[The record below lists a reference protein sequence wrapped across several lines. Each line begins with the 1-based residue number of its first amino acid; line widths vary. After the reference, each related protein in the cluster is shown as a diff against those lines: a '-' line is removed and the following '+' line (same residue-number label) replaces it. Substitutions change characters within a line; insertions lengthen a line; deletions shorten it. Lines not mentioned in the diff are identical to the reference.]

1 MKEKICSF
9 NPEDEWT
16 VTKADTA
23 SGNGQVQR
31 QWGRSAWHGNT
42 FQLSGAP
49 VRKED

>member
-9 NPEDEWT
+9 NPEDERT
-16 VTKADTA
+16 VGKADAA
-23 SGNGQVQR
+23 SGNGQAQS
-31 QWGRSAWHGNT
+31 QWGDQLLHGNT